1 MKKFVTFGEYIP
13 DILLIL
19 IIVVTSSLF
28 LAHSFF
34 NTKGRITA
42 NNLNSDQA
50 IAEWIMFVLVV
61 ILFTMITFGLSYLI
75 MFGFEKSKERI
86 ER

>member
-28 LAHSFF
+28 LAHVFF
-34 NTKGRITA
+34 HTKGIITA
-42 NNLNSDQA
+42 NNLNTDLA
-50 IAEWIMFVLVV
+50 IAEWIIFVLLV
-61 ILFTMITFGLSYLI
+61 ITFTMITLGLSYLI
-75 MFGFEKSKERI
+75 IFDFEKSKERI